1 MRTTALVIMVTI
13 LSGGMSDVLAAQ
25 PQAPPVEAAA
35 WKDVAG
41 AIPLGSRVK
50 AHTVEGRRITGTL
63 MQVSDGA
70 VLVKRNTR
78 LPEPAVSIAFTDLSR
93 LERDHGNGGINIA
106 KAVAIAVGAGAG
118 VVFTIFMIALQFD

>member
-1 MRTTALVIMVTI
+1 MVTI
-13 LSGGMSDVLAAQ
+13 LSGGMSDVLASQ
-25 PQAPPVEAAA
+25 SQAPVEAAA

-78 LPEPAVSIAFTDLSR
+78 LPEPAVSIAFADLSR

>member
-1 MRTTALVIMVTI
+1 MRTIALVIMVTI
-13 LSGGMSDVLAAQ
+13 LSGGMSELLAAQ
-25 PQAPPVEAAA
+25 SQAPVEAAA
-35 WKDVAG
+35 WRDVAN

-50 AHTVEGRRITGTL
+50 AQTVEGRRITGTL
-63 MQVSDGA
+63 MQVTDLV
-70 VLVKRNTR
+70 VLVKRNSR
-78 LPEPAVSIAFTDLSR
+78 LPEPAVSIAFADLSR

>member
-1 MRTTALVIMVTI
+1 MRTTALVIIVTM
-13 LSGGMSDVLAAQ
+13 LSGGMSGVLAAQ
-25 PQAPPVEAAA
+25 SQAPLEAAA

-50 AHTVEGRRITGTL
+50 AQTMEGRRISGTL

-78 LPEPAVSIAFTDLSR
+78 LPEAAVSIAFTDLSR
-93 LERDHGNGGINIA
+93 LERDHGNGGINLA
-106 KAVAIAVGAGAG
+106 KAVGIALAAGAG
-118 VVFTIFMIALQFD
+118 VMITLFAIALQLD

>member
-13 LSGGMSDVLAAQ
+13 LSGGLSEALAAQ
-25 PQAPPVEAAA
+25 SQAPVEAAA
-35 WKDVAG
+35 WRDVAH

-50 AHTVEGRRITGTL
+50 AQTVEGRRITGTL
-63 MQVSDGA
+63 MQVTDGA

-78 LPEPAVSIAFTDLSR
+78 LPEPAVAIAFADLSR

-118 VVFTIFMIALQFD
+118 VVFTIFMIALQLD

>member
-25 PQAPPVEAAA
+25 PQAPVEAAA

-70 VLVKRNTR
+70 VMVKRNTR
-78 LPEPAVSIAFTDLSR
+78 LPEPAVSIAFADLSR

-106 KAVAIAVGAGAG
+106 KAVGIALAAGAG
-118 VVFTIFMIALQFD
+118 VMITLFAIAMQLD

>member
-13 LSGGMSDVLAAQ
+13 LSGGVSDVLAAQ
-25 PQAPPVEAAA
+25 SPAPVEAAA
-35 WKDVAG
+35 WRDVAN
-41 AIPLGSRVK
+41 AIPLGTRVK
-50 AHTVEGRRITGTL
+50 AQTMEGRRISGTL
-63 MQVSDGA
+63 MQVTDAA

-78 LPEPAVSIAFTDLSR
+78 LPEPAVSIAFADLSR

-118 VVFTIFMIALQFD
+118 VVFTIFMIALQLD